1 MTRFAP
7 NLKDAHAG
15 FPMLTRG
22 EYEFEITKVR
32 PFFRVK
38 DDGGES
44 AGATISL
51 KCVGK
56 IESDGSITT
65 DKADFPSAGEQVN
78 PNRLYIHTPK
88 AFGMTKQFIMAA
100 MGYPIKD
107 EKLANEE
114 YFDDADFS
122 IDADDADP
130 DNIEV
135 VGGGSWD
142 DLEGKTLRMT
152 ADVRMWQGNEQQDYR
167 SFSPIS

>member
-1 MTRFAP
+1 MARFQP

-15 FPMLTRG
+15 FPMLPRG
-22 EYEFEITKVR
+22 EYEFEITNVH

-44 AGATISL
+44 AGCTISL
-51 KCVGK
+51 KVVGQVAA
-56 IESDGSITT
+56 DGSLET
-65 DKADFPSAGEQVN
+65 DKAEFPSADEQVN
-78 PNRLYIHTPK
+78 PNRVYIHTPK

-100 MGYPIKD
+100 MGYPVRD
-107 EKLANEE
+107 EKVANEE

-122 IDADDADP
+122 IDVNDDDP

-135 VGGGSWD
+135 IAGGSWD
-142 DLEGKTLRMT
+142 DLVGKTLRMT

-167 SFSPIS
+167 SFSPIK